1 MLQKPLKNGVKAT
14 AQELSWKFWLWL
26 GTMFITLMIVAVLIS
41 AWAVRHVLVAHMN
54 RFTEGQTRTIIWIA
68 SLPENIKSAAV
79 ELEQLISVDPVAQ
92 LMNRKEVETDAW
104 VRRFPASEDQGY
116 LLFSGIDPK
125 AKQGVVK
132 LIRIS
137 DGEEMA
143 RWQPDFS
150 SIHNQITDK
159 KWSLKGSHFNLRLFN
174 PTLLNNGDIFFNTS
188 SSLAR
193 QSICNSKPLWVL
205 DEFAHHSNELDETG
219 NAIWTPSISME
230 GFPENIWL
238 RNNVRD
244 DALGHFSLDGRPLER
259 RSFANILINNGLAP
273 LLMGTSG
280 SVFDEDPIHINQI
293 TVAKS
298 DSAYWKRGDLLISA
312 RSMSTIFLY
321 RPSTD
326 KILWHQTGPWMNQHS
341 VYFVNDHQISVFS
354 NNTVSGLPHKD
365 RSFLTKKDI
374 NRVYIFDFKNN
385 QASQPYEKLLSVA
398 RPVTLTEG
406 RAQVLSD
413 GGLFVEETN
422 YGRMLRFSKDAL
434 LWSRINDYDE
444 KRIGI
449 LSWSRYL
456 SAEEVRAPLK
466 ALAEKDCQNSIKK
479 H

>member
-1 MLQKPLKNGVKAT
+1 MEQKPLDTSVKYT
-14 AQELSWKFWLWL
+14 VQELSWKFWLWL
-26 GTMFITLMIVAVLIS
+26 GTMFITLLIVAVIIS
-41 AWAVRHVLVAHMN
+41 AWAVRHVLVAPIN

-68 SLPENIKSAAV
+68 SLPENVKSTAQA
-79 ELEQLISVDPVAQ
+79 LEQVIIGDPVAQ
-92 LMNRKEVETDAW
+92 LVNRKDVETPAW
-104 VRRFPASEDQGY
+104 VRRFPAPEDQGY

-150 SIHNQITDK
+150 YINNQITDK
-159 KWSLKGSHFNLRLFN
+159 RWIPKGSWRNLRALHPF
-174 PTLLNNGDIFFNTS
+174 LLNDGDIIFNTLS
-188 SSLAR
+188 ALVR
-193 QSICNSKPLWVL
+193 QSSCSPKPSWVL
-205 DEFAHHSNELDETG
+205 NEAVHHSNELDENG
-219 NAIWTPSISME
+219 DAIWTPSISTD
-230 GFPENIWL
+230 GFPGNMWL
-238 RNNVRD
+238 RNHIRG
-244 DALGHFSLDGRPLER
+244 DALGHFSLDGKLLER
-259 RSFANILINNGLAP
+259 RSFSNILINNGLAP

-280 SVFDEDPIHINQI
+280 QVFDEDSIHINQI

-354 NNTVSGLPHKD
+354 NNIVSGLPHKD

-449 LSWSRYL
+449 LSWSKYL